1 MRKRILSLCISLCGI
16 LISSQA
22 QKTNDTDHTKSL
34 FREAKKMYEIK
45 SYDASLD
52 KLTELKSKLGIN
64 TISSPISY
72 DGRLTN
78 KYIDLLEEADYKIGR
93 AHV

>member
-1 MRKRILSLCISLCGI
+1 
-16 LISSQA
+16 
-22 QKTNDTDHTKSL
+22 
-34 FREAKKMYEIK
+34 MYEIK

-78 KYIDLLEEADYKIGR
+78 KYIDLLEEADYMLCLIAFEKKQKDALSKMDIFLETYPNSTY
-93 AHV
+93 VNTII